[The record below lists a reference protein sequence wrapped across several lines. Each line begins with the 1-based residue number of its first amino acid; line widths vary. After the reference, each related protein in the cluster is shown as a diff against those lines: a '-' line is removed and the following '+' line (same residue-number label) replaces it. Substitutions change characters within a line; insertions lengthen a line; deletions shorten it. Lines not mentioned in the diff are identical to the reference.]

1 MATSG
6 YLLAT
11 SGYLDLA
18 TRGYFFMA
26 TDTRR
31 RVCVASQDIS
41 HDDHAPPLGRSCSAE
56 PGDTLAPET
65 VEVMGDGQSRVVLLA
80 EVLYRLQVRA
90 HLVQLRALSAV
101 SREIQRIDDNEH
113 GFGVLHL

>member
-26 TDTRR
+26 TDIAT
-31 RVCVASQDIS
+31 
-41 HDDHAPPLGRSCSAE
+41 
-56 PGDTLAPET
+56 
-65 VEVMGDGQSRVVLLA
+65 DGSRKV
-80 EVLYRLQVRA
+80 
-90 HLVQLRALSAV
+90 
-101 SREIQRIDDNEH
+101 
-113 GFGVLHL
+113 GKK

>member
-26 TDTRR
+26 TDTVKTFERR
-31 RVCVASQDIS
+31 LASGYRRQGMHSRPRPD
-41 HDDHAPPLGRSCSAE
+41 APS
-56 PGDTLAPET
+56 LAWITDSPHSGT
-65 VEVMGDGQSRVVLLA
+65 TQRA
-80 EVLYRLQVRA
+80 AIYRLELIVVR
-90 HLVQLRALSAV
+90 S
-101 SREIQRIDDNEH
+101 
-113 GFGVLHL
+113 GP